1 MKKLAISALLVTMMA
16 SAGALE
22 LGISTSGTVH
32 SGSNEPKHGYGL
44 SLGQHFGPTS
54 IAVEVDRL
62 NSVDLTSTSIVGGYD
77 VTKIAGATV
86 TAKAGVS
93 YLKTPYASGSDRYA
107 GVVGAGVVVP
117 VTTKVGI
124 TADYRYVKADSKA
137 SAFTGNTVL
146 VGVAYAF

>member
-107 GVVGAGVVVP
+107 GVVVP